1 MNERITLDPSLDPW
15 ERQPGETPKKH
26 GQYLTYRDQG
36 ITRSLTT
43 VAEALNF
50 TSRSAKVIAH
60 RFRWHE
66 RAAAWDAHLSRQ
78 YAAEMEEERRR
89 AAREDTRILRV
100 MTGMIGQAMPHVQQL
115 AADMTLVEF
124 LRFVDT
130 TMKWRRTVLGDPTE
144 NVAIMGPGGDPLT
157 VQIQEFER
165 LPLEQQRVRLGE
177 LAASAARMAGALDDD
192 DEDSTYD
199 PTAYDD
205 EDGQDDPGDGDDAV
219 GDEEETTELAADESS
234 SSA

>member
-1 MNERITLDPSLDPW
+1 
-15 ERQPGETPKKH
+15 
-26 GQYLTYRDQG
+26 
-36 ITRSLTT
+36 
-43 VAEALNF
+43 
-50 TSRSAKVIAH
+50 
-60 RFRWHE
+60 
-66 RAAAWDAHLSRQ
+66 
-78 YAAEMEEERRR
+78 MEEERRR

-165 LPLEQQRVRLGE
+165 LPLEQQRGRPPE
-177 LAASAARMAGALDDD
+177 
-192 DEDSTYD
+192 
-199 PTAYDD
+199 
-205 EDGQDDPGDGDDAV
+205 PGRRRPRRG
-219 GDEEETTELAADESS
+219 G
-234 SSA
+234 